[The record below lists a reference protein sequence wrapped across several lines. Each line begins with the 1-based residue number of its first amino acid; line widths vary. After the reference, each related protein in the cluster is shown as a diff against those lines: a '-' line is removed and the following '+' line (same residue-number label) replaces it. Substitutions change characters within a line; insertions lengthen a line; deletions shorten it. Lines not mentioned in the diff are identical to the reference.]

1 MLFLGSRM
9 RRIETRGAE
18 ILTICSVDP
27 VDLLGYESDALVWYR
42 VVRHVGSFVL
52 ATYDVG

>member
-1 MLFLGSRM
+1 M
-9 RRIETRGAE
+9 RRDDGETSKETE
-18 ILTICSVDP
+18 ILTTCSVDL

-52 ATYDVG
+52 ATYDVGQ